1 MWYTPY
7 LRVRHAVIVYA
18 YIAVGISLAAIA
30 LRFWPGA
37 EHASRA
43 VASVRVDLSM
53 ILSIAT
59 AFVGGLAT
67 VLGLNLAAEN
77 DGHLE
82 LAWTKPV
89 SREGYALGVFG
100 VDIVAMAIAILFT
113 TLLAAIVIDVYAGF
127 QVVHLSNA
135 GDSVE
140 ALLYCGLPLLVYA
153 WVTALSASLKRNRGA
168 AAAIF
173 WPLMLALA
181 LLSLIPVA
189 AVHAVATTLNLFNPV
204 VLYTTSHGSSDVQNG
219 GATAHLAVHL
229 APVWGFAWGWAVAA
243 LLLAASVFQWRRL
256 QL

>member
-1 MWYTPY
+1 MWYMPY
-7 LRVRHAVIVYA
+7 LRVRHAVFVYA
-18 YIAVGISLAAIA
+18 YIAIGISLAAIA

-37 EHASRA
+37 EHASSA
-43 VASVRVDLSM
+43 VQSVRIDLSM
-53 ILSIAT
+53 IFAIAT

-89 SREGYALGVFG
+89 SREGYALGVFA

-113 TLLAAIVIDVYAGF
+113 TLLAAVVIDVYAGF
-127 QVVHLSNA
+127 QVVRLSNP
-135 GDSVE
+135 GDSVQ

-189 AVHAVATTLNLFNPV
+189 AVHAVATTLNLLNPV
-204 VLYTTSHGSSDVQNG
+204 VLYSTSHGSSDVQTSS
-219 GATAHLAVHL
+219 ATAHL